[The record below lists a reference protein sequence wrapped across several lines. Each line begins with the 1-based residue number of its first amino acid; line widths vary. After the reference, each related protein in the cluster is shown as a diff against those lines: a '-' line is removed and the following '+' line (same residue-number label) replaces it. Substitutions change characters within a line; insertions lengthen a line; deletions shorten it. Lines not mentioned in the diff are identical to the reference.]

1 MGITGFYS
9 FFGHLFN
16 KIPLNTLDKHII
28 FVDAALYIHKNVIGI
43 RRKGTDIKTKNGK
56 SISHIYAIKRL
67 VESFININ
75 ILPICVFDGK
85 APELKEETIEKRKNI
100 TETAIEK
107 CIKLKENNIEETDE
121 EYIKNFKRSFIF
133 TSVMIKECKDF
144 LDALGL
150 PHVTSVSEA
159 DPQCVALSHYYQNY
173 TSGTFSEDSDILLYG
188 GNIMLRDLD
197 LKNNT
202 IMMIDIKDILSFL
215 QEKADNICIKYNI
228 KKIIITKEI
237 FCDFS
242 IIMGNDYC
250 QGIRCNG
257 GNNRD
262 KLFEIYIVCECDTN
276 IFINTLHKLNNDKI
290 NYYIPINF
298 LERYLES
305 KNIYKNIEVISP
317 STVKINVKLPHI
329 TKLNN
334 YPNIYDIKHTTI
346 KILIDSMTKLYN
358 NFHLISNEI
367 HSICKSSINQNN
379 SDWQIVNKKKKIYVC

>member
-9 FFGHLFN
+9 FFGHLF
-16 KIPLNTLDKHII
+16 KQIPLNTLNKHII

-43 RRKGTDIKTKNGK
+43 RRKGTDIKTKDGK

-75 ILPICVFDGK
+75 VLPICVFDGK
-85 APELKEETIEKRKNI
+85 APELKEETIERRKNI

-107 CIKLKENNIEETDE
+107 CIELKENNVEETDE

-133 TSVMIKECKDF
+133 TSDMIRECKDF
-144 LDALGL
+144 LDSLGL
-150 PHVTSVSEA
+150 PYITSISEA
-159 DPQCVALSHYYQNY
+159 DPQCVALSHYYQKY
-173 TSGTFSEDSDILLYG
+173 TIGTFSEDSDILLYG

-202 IMMIDIKDILSFL
+202 ISKIDIIDILSFL
-215 QEKADNICIKYNI
+215 QEKADIICERYNI
-228 KKIIITKEI
+228 KKKVITKEI

-262 KLFEIYIVCECDTN
+262 KLFEIYIVCDCDTN
-276 IFINTLHKLNNDKI
+276 IFINTLNKLNNDKI
-290 NYYIPINF
+290 NYYIPTNF
-298 LERYLES
+298 LERYNES
-305 KNIYKNIEVISP
+305 KSIYKNIEVVSP
-317 STVKINVKLPHI
+317 SSVKINVKLPHI
-329 TKLNN
+329 TRLNN
-334 YPNIYDIKHTTI
+334 YSKIYEIKQITI
-346 KILIDSMTKLYN
+346 KNLIEIMTKLYN
-358 NFHLISNEI
+358 NFYSISNEI
-367 HSICKSSINQNN
+367 QSVCRLSSNTIDN
-379 SDWQIVNKKKKIYVC
+379 DWHIVNKKKKIHA